1 MFDPHGAVD
10 LLERDPDN
18 PTRAEIDQML
28 ELTEAAR
35 SWITGREARWLRAGT
50 EVEPDPADPAKD
62 DADRLARKQKTS
74 RAKAKTRTDTARELG
89 NLPETQDALENG
101 TITDAHADAMA
112 HARSTADAQAR
123 AALNDHEA
131 DLLALGALESPWEF
145 KQRLARFV
153 KVHSADDGRSEWD
166 RKQTE
171 GRLRMWDDKDGMLQL
186 HGQLPPGT
194 PKAVLRRVLGGIS
207 DELFRRDHQDHP
219 DDQAIPFAERDNEQ
233 RLAEA
238 LVEACRRA
246 EGQAHPTTSHD
257 RVVVTLTLQDL
268 FGTPHDGPGP
278 TMNDGTPVP
287 ASVARAMAC
296 EAGIIPLVLG
306 GDSIP
311 LDLGRTRRLASPGQR
326 VALGALWSTCSFADC
341 TTPYPAK
348 IHHVR
353 LDRAP
358 PRQPVQRRRGPRQD
372 QHRRAHPRLWAL
384 PRPRPSP
391 RLALRQAPR
400 RLHHH
405 PRPRRHR
412 MAPMARSAT
421 TSRAAT
427 GGRHPPRHPERA
439 GRHPLH
445 RRRLTTASA
454 RAPRRSRKSPRGHR
468 CADPDAQAAR

>member
-123 AALNDHEA
+123 AALDDHEA

-166 RKQTE
+166 RKQAQ

-341 TTPYPAK
+341 ATPYAWTEL
-348 IHHVR
+348 HHVHPFNADGGHGR
-353 LDRAP
+353 TNIDELTPVCGHCHDLAHHPDWHFDKLPDGSTITRAP
-358 PRQPVQRRRGPRQD
+358 DGTQWRRWPDRQ
-372 QHRRAHPRLWAL
+372 
-384 PRPRPSP
+384 RPAQPP
-391 RLALRQAPR
+391 PA
-400 RLHHH
+400 
-405 PRPRRHR
+405 
-412 MAPMARSAT
+412 
-421 TSRAAT
+421 AAT
-427 GGRHPPRHPERA
+427 HPGTQNEPA
-439 GRHPLH
+439 ATLF
-445 RRRLTTASA
+445 T
-454 RAPRRSRKSPRGHR
+454 
-468 CADPDAQAAR
+468 DAA

>member
-18 PTRAEIDQML
+18 PTRAATDQML
-28 ELTEAAR
+28 GPTQAAR
-35 SWITGREARWLRAGT
+35 PWTTAPEARWLRAGT

-62 DADRLARKQKTS
+62 DADRLARKQRTS
-74 RAKAKTRTDTARELG
+74 RSKAKTRTDTARELA

-101 TITDAHADAMA
+101 AITDAHADAMA

-123 AALNDHEA
+123 AALDEHEA
-131 DLLALGALESPWEF
+131 NLLALGAQESPWDF

-153 KVHSADDGRSEWD
+153 KAHSADDGRSEWD
-166 RKQTE
+166 RKQAQA
-171 GRLRMWDDKDGMLQL
+171 RLRMWDDKDGMLQL

-207 DELFRRDHQDHP
+207 DELYRRDHQDHP
-219 DDQAIPFAERDNEQ
+219 EDQAIPFAERDNEA

-268 FGTPHDGPGP
+268 FGQDHDGPGP

-296 EAGIIPLVLG
+296 DAGIIPLVLG

-311 LDLGRTRRLASPGQR
+311 LDLGRTARLATPHQR
-326 VALGALWSTCSFADC
+326 IALGALWSTCSFADC
-341 TTPYPAK
+341 RTAFAWTK
-348 IHHVR
+348 IHHVHPFNADGGHGR
-353 LDRAP
+353 TNIDELTPVCGHCHDLAHHPDWHFDKLPDGSTVTRAP
-358 PRQPVQRRRGPRQD
+358 DGTQWRRWPDRQ
-372 QHRRAHPRLWAL
+372 
-384 PRPRPSP
+384 RPAQPP
-391 RLALRQAPR
+391 PA
-400 RLHHH
+400 
-405 PRPRRHR
+405 
-412 MAPMARSAT
+412 
-421 TSRAAT
+421 AAT
-427 GGRHPPRHPERA
+427 HPGTHDQPA
-439 GRHPLH
+439 ATLF
-445 RRRLTTASA
+445 T
-454 RAPRRSRKSPRGHR
+454 
-468 CADPDAQAAR
+468 DAA